1 MTLQA
6 WKQYICNKES
16 FSAFKIFL
24 VRSDQTCSN
33 DSLEFRCMLV
43 GSSLTVQGL
52 QWNYLQVLW
61 NSPMTA
67 PWDLHHGHLE
77 CQASGESNHW
87 NKKEFDLPRSTW
99 QGVHVLFSRE
109 SISDHNMIQIYLDTC
124 WSYPKLRNHFSIDHP
139 RWGARHPWQSFG
151 RSLGTVQHHGFG
163 FLQTWHTVVQKMV
176 KRCWKMMR
184 SKWYQI

>member
-1 MTLQA
+1 M
-6 WKQYICNKES
+6 
-16 FSAFKIFL
+16 FKWL
-24 VRSDQTCSN
+24 
-33 DSLEFRCMLV
+33 FRCMLV

-52 QWNYLQVLW
+52 QWNYLH
-61 NSPMTA
+61 SRSCETTFMTA

-87 NKKEFDLPRSTW
+87 NKKEFDLPWSTW
-99 QGVHVLFSRE
+99 QGVHVLFSGE
-109 SISDHNMIQIYLDTC
+109 SISDVDHNMIQIYLDTF
-124 WSYPKLRNHFSIDHP
+124 WSYPKLWNRLSIDHP

-163 FLQTWHTVVQKMV
+163 FLQTCHTVVQKMV

>member
-1 MTLQA
+1 MSKWL
-6 WKQYICNKES
+6 
-16 FSAFKIFL
+16 
-24 VRSDQTCSN
+24 
-33 DSLEFRCMLV
+33 FRCMLV

-52 QWNYLQVLW
+52 QWNYLHGSSLG
-61 NSPMTA
+61 SA
-67 PWDLHHGHLE
+67 PWPLGMPGLWWIKPLKQKRVWSTMIHLARGFM
-77 CQASGESNHW
+77 CCFPGKASAT
-87 NKKEFDLPRSTW
+87 LIITW
-99 QGVHVLFSRE
+99 SK
-109 SISDHNMIQIYLDTC
+109 SIWTLAGAIPSCEINL
-124 WSYPKLRNHFSIDHP
+124 SIDHP